1 MTGQKGQKSWQGS
14 AAQRLRWR
22 FVSGAGLPAVRWP
35 RVRGCARGEV
45 SASVPSPEGAPGV
58 TVAGTVTPESG
69 WLSRCFFP

>member
-35 RVRGCARGEV
+35 ACGAVLEGRSRPPCRVRK
-45 SASVPSPEGAPGV
+45 GAPGV
-58 TVAGTVTPESG
+58 TVAGTVTPGCS
-69 WLSRCFFP
+69 WLGRCFFV